1 MIVIASFLGSG
12 NTLLRNI
19 LYEVY
24 GIESS
29 TYLINP
35 NQIQDENFSKYPLW
49 RCICSTW
56 APTVTKKAAYIY
68 IIRDGRDALCSIAI
82 IEKIVLN

>member
-1 MIVIASFLGSG
+1 MIVIASFPGSG

-35 NQIQDENFSKYPLW
+35 NQIQDENFSKYPFVKMHLLHEL
-49 RCICSTW
+49 
-56 APTVTKKAAYIY
+56 PTVTKKAAYLY
-68 IIRDGRDALCSIAI
+68 H
-82 IEKIVLN
+82 

>member
-49 RCICSTW
+49 RCICSHELLLLL
-56 APTVTKKAAYIY
+56 KKLHI
-68 IIRDGRDALCSIAI
+68 SISL
-82 IEKIVLN
+82 EMEEMRFVQ

>member
-1 MIVIASFLGSG
+1 MVVLKKKKKLTYDCDSIISGSG

-35 NQIQDENFSKYPLW
+35 NQIQDENFSKYPL
-49 RCICSTW
+49 
-56 APTVTKKAAYIY
+56 
-68 IIRDGRDALCSIAI
+68 
-82 IEKIVLN
+82 